1 MQFQPI
7 NLREKYD
14 QARLRFDHQLAAMLI
29 ARTDLSHAQTGR
41 KLGISQKMV
50 RRVVKQFNIGP
61 RRRGPK
67 PMQDSIASGSIA
79 NRKIANG
86 SIANTKI
93 AQSSKITS
101 SVG

>member
-14 QARLRFDHQLAAMLI
+14 QVRLRFDHQLAATLI
-29 ARTDLSHAQTGR
+29 ARTDLSHAQIGR
-41 KLGISQKMV
+41 RFGISQKIV

-67 PMQDSIASGSIA
+67 PMQES
-79 NRKIANG
+79 IANG
-86 SIANTKI
+86 SIVNRKI
-93 AQSSKITS
+93 AQSSRVTS
-101 SVG
+101 SLG